1 MAGLAAL
8 THGVKV
14 WCWAIEPIALKG
26 FPGHQS
32 HKRPAQGQRAG
43 LPPCRMG
50 RLDFQSSDRFNKETG
65 LKTQGT
71 SRRTFVQGSV
81 AAAATV
87 AFPALAQAP
96 AFPAKPIKLI
106 CPWPAGGSSDAVM
119 RALAES
125 AGKALGGQMIIE
137 NKPGASGMLGPNEL
151 VRAAPDGYTL
161 SQVTIGVARLP
172 HMQKMQFD
180 PLKDFTYIACL
191 TGYTFGIVVKADS
204 PIKTIKDLVDFAK
217 ANPGKFTYGSTGNG
231 TTPHLAF
238 AEFASKAKIDVT
250 HVPFK
255 GSTDGLQAVLG
266 GHVMSHSDAT
276 GWAPQ
281 VEAGT
286 MRLLATYGSKRTKRW
301 PNVPTLNELG
311 YDTVSD
317 SPFGIGAPKGMD
329 PAVVKKLHDA
339 FKSTLQDPAV
349 LASFDKYD
357 QSVIY
362 MGTEEYTKFIRDTFQ
377 SEKMVIERLGLAM
390 KT

>member
-1 MAGLAAL
+1 MRSLA
-8 THGVKV
+8 T
-14 WCWAIEPIALKG
+14 
-26 FPGHQS
+26 
-32 HKRPAQGQRAG
+32 
-43 LPPCRMG
+43 
-50 RLDFQSSDRFNKETG
+50 T
-65 LKTQGT
+65 
-71 SRRTFVQGSV
+71 RRTFVQAS
-81 AAAATV
+81 AAAAVTV
-87 AFPALAQAP
+87 AFPSLAQAQ
-96 AFPAKPIKLI
+96 AFPTKPIKLI
-106 CPWPAGGSSDAVM
+106 CPWPAGGSTDAVM

-125 AGKALGGQMIIE
+125 ASKALGAQVIIE
-137 NKPGASGMLGPNEL
+137 NKPGASGMMGPNEL
-151 VRAAPDGYTL
+151 VRAQPDGYTL
-161 SQVTIGVARLP
+161 SQFTIGVARLP

-191 TGYTFGIVVKADS
+191 TGYTFGIVVRADS

-238 AEFASKAKIDVT
+238 AEFASKAKIDIT

-255 GSTDGLQAVLG
+255 GSADGLQAVLG

-301 PNVPTLNELG
+301 PQVPTLTELG

-317 SPFGIGAPKGMD
+317 SPFGIGGPKGMD

-339 FKSTLQDPAV
+339 FKKTLEDPAV
-349 LASFDKYD
+349 LAIFDKYD

-362 MGTEEYTKFIRDTFQ
+362 MGTEEYTQFIKNTFQ
-377 SEKMVIERLGLAM
+377 SEKAVIERLGLSL

>member
-1 MAGLAAL
+1 
-8 THGVKV
+8 
-14 WCWAIEPIALKG
+14 
-26 FPGHQS
+26 
-32 HKRPAQGQRAG
+32 
-43 LPPCRMG
+43 
-50 RLDFQSSDRFNKETG
+50 
-65 LKTQGT
+65 
-71 SRRTFVQGSV
+71 
-81 AAAATV
+81 
-87 AFPALAQAP
+87 
-96 AFPAKPIKLI
+96 
-106 CPWPAGGSSDAVM
+106 M

-125 AGKALGGQMIIE
+125 ASKALGGQVIIE

-161 SQVTIGVARLP
+161 SQITIGVARLP

-191 TGYTFGIVVKADS
+191 TGYTFGVVVRADS
-204 PIKTIKDLVDFAK
+204 PIKSIKDLVDFAK

-255 GSTDGLQAVLG
+255 GSADGLQAVLG

-311 YDTVSD
+311 FDTVSD
-317 SPFGIGAPKGMD
+317 SPFGIGGPKGMD
-329 PAVVKKLHDA
+329 PAVVKRLHDA
-339 FKSTLQDPAV
+339 FRSTLQDPAV

-362 MGTEEYTKFIRDTFQ
+362 MGTEEYTRFIHNMFQ
-377 SEKMVIERLGLAM
+377 SEKATIERLGLAM